1 MDNRTSIIKDPILSG
16 KIDGKFNLRET
27 SPRIPGKTS
36 NFQGQGTTVFR
47 KPNFRSA
54 KVIRQLS
61 PYSKFKE
68 IKYLFES
75 PVIQDDYAPNLENLA
90 PKPGLDG
97 INRHKGC
104 ISAHT
109 NTSAHAEISGIY
121 FQREPV
127 HVQCTTLRTNYSPL
141 YLHPSNELPNISA
154 AKKGSVC
161 PSILG
166 RSDTLGRITRRT
178 KEVGTT
184 NSANFGKAGVHSELR
199 EVPIN
204 PLSRLSVARDKMDP
218 ELVSDGI
225 NSAVSGTSKRIGK
238 SCSSDEAGIATTNR
252 IVTGSNSIC
261 MPNTTTGKTACPQT
275 TKDIEHSDWNT
286 KRRANPAATRLDK
299 CSPMVDKP
307 CELENQS
314 LHQKPFTQ
322 RSSIYRCIK
331 CRVWSPYRLRFLYSR
346 TMVKGRYAVA
356 HKFQRTLGFS
366 SSCGI
371 RYHPRKRYNCSV
383 YRQYCSLLLHKKSRL
398 ESFSCA
404 TKSHRKTFSD
414 SRGKGITPCT
424 FASRRFTKRY
434 CRCPFPRHS
443 ITNRMVTEPRDLPR
457 PVVSDRL
464 CARSGC
470 YGNAMECS
478 ATTVHMPL
486 PASTGIRKRLFPDK
500 IGVLEKHVHLSTTE
514 NSFEGFG
521 EDEQLS
527 GSSNSNRPQH
537 SSSAVVPNSQTE
549 SLQNVETT
557 SSPTTGSSG
566 HHPSTL
572 YSKLLSLSRMDFMK
586 CHYEQLHGSAV
597 ASRMIKAFRK
607 STMEQYERT
616 WRAFQSFL
624 IRKNCPIICK
634 SIVLEFL
641 EDIYNVKQVSPRTVL
656 GYRNSLSLP
665 LGQAFGIDFSSKDFS
680 LLARAQ
686 FLDKPTGRK
695 IMPQWSLTPILKRL
709 SSDEY
714 NVSSCSLDKLLQK
727 TLFLVSLA
735 TGNRGSEIAAIKRNT
750 VSWRKNCSEVVLP
763 VKLGFVFKNQR
774 YNKAPPN
781 ISFTRLSET
790 EKEHSL
796 CPIYSLKQYIERTK
810 DIAKDGALFVN
821 PYNGKNLQRPSISL
835 WICRLIE
842 EVCPGSV
849 PKGHDMRKQ
858 ATSLAWV
865 RGIAPDEIIKS
876 AFWTSSNVFIKH
888 YLNTEITDDIPCV
901 ALNSR

>member
-398 ESFSCA
+398 ESFSCVQKLTERLFQTVEEKELLLVPSHLAGLLNVTADALSRDTVLPTEWSLNQETFQDLLCQIDFVPEVDAMA
-404 TKSHRKTFSD
+404 TPWNAQLQQF
-414 SRGKGITPCT
+414 I
-424 FASRRFTKRY
+424 
-434 CRCPFPRHS
+434 CPFPHPLAS
-443 ITNRMVTEPRDLPR
+443 GRDFFLTK
-457 PVVSDRL
+457 L
-464 CARSGC
+464 
-470 YGNAMECS
+470 ECWKS
-478 ATTVHMPL
+478 MY
-486 PASTGIRKRLFPDK
+486 IFPPPK
-500 IGVLEKHVHLSTTE
+500 TLLKVLEKMNNYQGRAIVI
-514 NSFEGFG
+514 
-521 EDEQLS
+521 
-527 GSSNSNRPQH
+527 
-537 SSSAVVPNSQTE
+537 APNTPAQPWFPI
-549 SLQNVETT
+549 LRQ
-557 SSPTTGSSG
+557 
-566 HHPSTL
+566 
-572 YSKLLSLSRMDFMK
+572 K
-586 CHYEQLHGSAV
+586 
-597 ASRMIKAFRK
+597 ASRMLRLLHPPQQ
-607 STMEQYERT
+607 EVQG
-616 WRAFQSFL
+616 
-624 IRKNCPIICK
+624 IIHRHC
-634 SIVLEFL
+634 I
-641 EDIYNVKQVSPRTVL
+641 Q
-656 GYRNSLSLP
+656 
-665 LGQAFGIDFSSKDFS
+665 
-680 LLARAQ
+680 
-686 FLDKPTGRK
+686 
-695 IMPQWSLTPILKRL
+695 
-709 SSDEY
+709 
-714 NVSSCSLDKLLQK
+714 SCSH
-727 TLFLVSLA
+727 FHA
-735 TGNRGSEIAAIKRNT
+735 
-750 VSWRKNCSEVVLP
+750 
-763 VKLGFVFKNQR
+763 
-774 YNKAPPN
+774 
-781 ISFTRLSET
+781 
-790 EKEHSL
+790 
-796 CPIYSLKQYIERTK
+796 
-810 DIAKDGALFVN
+810 
-821 PYNGKNLQRPSISL
+821 
-835 WICRLIE
+835 WIL
-842 EVCPGSV
+842 
-849 PKGHDMRKQ
+849 
-858 ATSLAWV
+858 
-865 RGIAPDEIIKS
+865 
-876 AFWTSSNVFIKH
+876 
-888 YLNTEITDDIPCV
+888 
-901 ALNSR
+901 